1 MKAGVARTERPPRSK
16 IRKNDTVMVIAG
28 KDRGKT
34 GKINRV
40 LRADQRVVVAGVN
53 IATKHVKNRPGVRQA
68 GIIHVEAPLHVSNV
82 MLVCPNC
89 NKPTRVGF
97 AFQEDGSKARV
108 CKHCNQIVDKR

>member
-1 MKAGVARTERPPRSK
+1 MAK
-16 IRKNDTVMVIAG
+16 IRRDDNVMIIAG

-34 GKINRV
+34 GKVNRV
-40 LRADQRVVVAGVN
+40 LPEKQRVVVAGIN

-68 GIIHVEAPLHVSNV
+68 GIIHVEAPLQVSNV

-97 AFQEDGSKARV
+97 AFEEDGSKARV
-108 CKHCNQIVDKR
+108 CKHCNQIIDKR